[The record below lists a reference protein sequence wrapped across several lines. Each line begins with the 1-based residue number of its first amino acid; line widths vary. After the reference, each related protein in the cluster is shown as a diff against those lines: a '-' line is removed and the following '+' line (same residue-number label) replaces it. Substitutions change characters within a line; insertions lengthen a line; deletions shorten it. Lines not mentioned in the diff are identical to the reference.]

1 MKIVYCHECHEYF
14 PFPKGKLI
22 CPNCNSLINIETLE
36 TIIHEEI
43 PLKGKEEYKRFLYSM
58 NRYQINEIKY
68 INANKNGINY
78 KDKEIYKD
86 RIIIRQLNQN
96 KLICATYG
104 SNSYTSQ
111 SFYNLKIIKSDLE
124 EFNNYYLLGLIN
136 SHLLSYYYNKSFGS
150 YKKLFPRILI
160 EKIRNLPIK
169 VPQTDHE
176 KSISLEIINLAK
188 QILMAPDTRKVL
200 EEQINLLVFELYEI
214 SEENGIY
221 ISQELI

>member
-1 MKIVYCHECHEYF
+1 
-14 PFPKGKLI
+14 
-22 CPNCNSLINIETLE
+22 
-36 TIIHEEI
+36 
-43 PLKGKEEYKRFLYSM
+43 
-58 NRYQINEIKY
+58 
-68 INANKNGINY
+68 NKNGINY

-136 SHLLSYYYNKSFGS
+136 SQLLSYYYNKSFGS

-200 EEQINLLVFELYEI
+200 EEKINLLVFELYEI